1 MKVEKER
8 NGGKLTLKI
17 EGEVNAITAPKL
29 KKALDDSFDGDVTEL
44 VFDITDVPYISS
56 AGLRIL
62 LELQNTMDDREGSME
77 VRGVNKAIME
87 ILKVTGFTSFLN
99 ITPAE

>member
-1 MKVEKER
+1 MKVEQER

-17 EGEVNAITAPKL
+17 EGEINAATAPEL
-29 KKALDDSFDGDVTEL
+29 KKELDSSFDDDVTEL

-56 AGLRIL
+56 AGLRVL
-62 LELQNTMDDREGSME
+62 LESQNKIDEREGRME
-77 VRGVNKAIME
+77 VRGVNEMIME
-87 ILKVTGFTSFLN
+87 ILKLTGFTSFLN